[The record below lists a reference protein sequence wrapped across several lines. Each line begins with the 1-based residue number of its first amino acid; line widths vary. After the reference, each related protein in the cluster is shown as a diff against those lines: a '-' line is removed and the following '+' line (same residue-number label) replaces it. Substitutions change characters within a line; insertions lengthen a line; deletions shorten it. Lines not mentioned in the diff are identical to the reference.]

1 MFDIKKIP
9 FSSYGSFITISPNH
23 REDGDSPL
31 YLRNIR
37 NGDNEFGEVFR
48 IDLIDEGNPL
58 PYRAVLSPSMLR
70 LESAEG
76 FAEFCITEASVLQI
90 RSQGVGVRLTGVTGA
105 YDYAVLVEDNRWE
118 VNHSLQE
125 MRYMLTSVK
134 GRIEM
139 DAPFNEQRCEKII
152 ADFLPESQ
160 FSEMECVME
169 EFTTVYQPRS
179 YSAFT
184 EGHENVK
191 REYEAWQE
199 NTLATPKEFSRG
211 KELAS
216 YITWSC
222 VVPPEGKLTR
232 PAMYMSKN
240 WMTNI
245 WSWDH
250 CFNAMALAKN
260 SPELAWDQFMIFFD
274 VQDESGMLPDFV
286 NNRSALWN
294 FTKPPI
300 HGWTLR
306 HMWEQNDFFTADKL
320 REVYQPLVKWTKW
333 WLTFQDSDHD
343 GIPQYNHGNDSG
355 WDNSTIFHKG
365 TPIESPDLSSF
376 LVLQME
382 VLAEIACKLGKNDE
396 SSKWLDESQAL
407 LDRLIDHFWNGQQ
420 FVAKRSGTHE
430 VIESDSLVLYVP
442 LILGKRLPEEIL
454 NKLVEDIKTKGFLTN
469 YGLATELPT
478 SQYYRE
484 DGYWRGPIWAPTTML
499 LADGLLSSGEKELVL
514 EVAQKFC
521 AMASKSGMAENYDA
535 LTGEGLRDPAF
546 TWTSSVF
553 LILGQ
558 LLAAEDAVTMV
569 KQDSPKNL

>member
-9 FSSYGSFITISPNH
+9 FSRYGSFITISPNH
-23 REDGDSPL
+23 HEDGDRPL

-37 NGDNEFGEVFR
+37 NGDNDFGEVFR
-48 IDLIDEGNPL
+48 IDLVHEGTPL
-58 PYRAVLSPSMLR
+58 PYQAVLSPTLLR
-70 LESAEG
+70 LESAVG
-76 FAEFCITEASVLQI
+76 FAEFCITETHVLQI
-90 RSQGVGVRLTGVTGA
+90 RSLGTGVRLTGITGA
-105 YDYAVLVEDNRWE
+105 YDYAIPEEDHRWE
-118 VNHSLQE
+118 VNHSRQE
-125 MRYMLTSVK
+125 MRYMLTSIK
-134 GRIEM
+134 GRLVV
-139 DAPFNEQRCEKII
+139 DAPFMEQRCEKII
-152 ADFLPESQ
+152 VDFLPGNPLG
-160 FSEMECVME
+160 EMEGVIE
-169 EFTTVYQPRS
+169 EFTTVHQPRL
-179 YSAFT
+179 YAAFS
-184 EGHENVK
+184 EGHELVK
-191 REYEAWQE
+191 KEYQAWLE
-199 NTLATPKEFSRG
+199 RTLKIPEKYLRG
-211 KELAS
+211 KEQAS

-222 VVPPEGKLTR
+222 VVPPEGMLTR

-260 SPELAWDQFMIFFD
+260 NPDLAWDQFMIFFD
-274 VQDESGMLPDFV
+274 LQDGSGMLPDFV

-306 HMWEQNDFFTADKL
+306 RMWEQNDFVTEEKL
-320 REVYQPLVKWTKW
+320 REVYRPLEKWTMW
-333 WLTFQDSDHD
+333 WLTFQDSDQD

-365 TPIESPDLSSF
+365 TPVESPDLSSF

-382 VLAEIACKLGKNDE
+382 VLAEIACRLGKNDE
-396 SSKWLDESQAL
+396 ARKWMSESQAL
-407 LDRLIDHFWNGQQ
+407 LDRMLDHFWDGHR

-430 VIESDSLVLYVP
+430 IIESNSLVLYIP
-442 LILGKRLPEEIL
+442 LILGNRLPPDIL
-454 NKLVEDIKTKGFLTN
+454 NRLAEDITTKGFLTE
-469 YGLATELPT
+469 YGLATEQPD
-478 SQYYRE
+478 SPFYKE

-499 LADGLLSSGEKELVL
+499 LVDGLISSGKK
-514 EVAQKFC
+514 EVALEIAKKFC
-521 AMASKSGMAENYDA
+521 TMAAKSGMAENYNA

-558 LLAAEDAVTMV
+558 LLATEETR
-569 KQDSPKNL
+569 

>member
-9 FSSYGSFITISPNH
+9 FSRSGSFITISLNH
-23 REDGDSPL
+23 QKDGDGAL
-31 YLRNIR
+31 YIRNIR
-37 NGDNEFGEVFR
+37 NGDNDFGAVFR
-48 IDLIDEGNPL
+48 IDLISEGTSL
-58 PYRAVLSPSMLR
+58 PYNSVLNPSILR
-70 LESAEG
+70 LEAEEG
-76 FAEFCITEASVLQI
+76 FAEFCIAEARVLQI
-90 RSQGVGVRLTGVTGA
+90 RSQGVGVRLTGITGA
-105 YDYAVLVEDNRWE
+105 YDYAVPVEENRWE

-125 MRYMLTSVK
+125 MRYMLTAVK

-160 FSEMECVME
+160 LTEMECVLE
-169 EFTTVYQPRS
+169 EFTTVYQTRS
-179 YSAFT
+179 YATFS
-184 EGHENVK
+184 EGHETVK
-191 REYEAWQE
+191 KEYESWLAH
-199 NTLATPKEFSRG
+199 TLETPKEFTRG

-222 VVPPEGKLTR
+222 VVSPEGKLSR

-250 CFNAMALAKN
+250 CFNALALAKK

-274 VQDESGMLPDFV
+274 AQDESGMLPDFI
-286 NNRSALWN
+286 NNRFALWN

-306 HMWEQNDFFTADKL
+306 RMWEQNEFVTVDKL
-320 REVYQPLVKWTKW
+320 QEVYQPLVKWTKW
-333 WLTFQDSDHD
+333 WLTFQDSDDD

-365 TPIESPDLSSF
+365 TPVESPDLASF

-382 VLAEIACKLGKNDE
+382 VLSEIALKLGKVDE
-396 SSKWLDESQAL
+396 SDKWLQESQAL
-407 LDRLIDHFWNGQQ
+407 LTRMIDHFWTGQR

-442 LILGKRLPEEIL
+442 LILGNRLPVEIIE
-454 NKLVEDIKTKGFLTN
+454 KLVEGITQKGFLTE
-469 YGLATELPT
+469 YGLATELPD
-478 SQYYRE
+478 SPYYRE

-499 LADGLLSSGEKELVL
+499 LTDGLLESGEKEFAL
-514 EVAQKFC
+514 EVARKFC
-521 AMASKSGMAENYDA
+521 SMASKSGMAENYNA
-535 LTGEGLRDPAF
+535 LTGAGLRDPAF

-553 LILGQ
+553 LILGK
-558 LLAAEDAVTMV
+558 LLAADGEVND
-569 KQDSPKNL
+569 